1 MLRFSIYDVDN
12 DSTILMAKTP
22 DMLGSVDMSMAEFL
36 KRSAATIEETDGKIS
51 DAKPIEFKLLKRDGS
66 QAKEGCVILLTDIS
80 ASTQDLGKVSQV
92 RITVKC
98 RNLPKMDL
106 LSDSDPICCLFTKN
120 NDTGEF
126 DLSGKT
132 ELIMNNHNPD
142 FLETFTVNHY
152 AKKVQQMDFRVY
164 DADDAKGVDFKD
176 KDLLGHS
183 LITMDELLVRVRGAW
198 CLVLDA

>member
-1 MLRFSIYDVDN
+1 
-12 DSTILMAKTP
+12 
-22 DMLGSVDMSMAEFL
+22 
-36 KRSAATIEETDGKIS
+36 
-51 DAKPIEFKLLKRDGS
+51 
-66 QAKEGCVILLTDIS
+66 
-80 ASTQDLGKVSQV
+80 
-92 RITVKC
+92 
-98 RNLPKMDL
+98 MDL

-183 LITMDELLVRVRGAW
+183 LITMDELLVRQGEDVQFVMIKDGKGLERNASIILNAVR
-198 CLVLDA
+198 